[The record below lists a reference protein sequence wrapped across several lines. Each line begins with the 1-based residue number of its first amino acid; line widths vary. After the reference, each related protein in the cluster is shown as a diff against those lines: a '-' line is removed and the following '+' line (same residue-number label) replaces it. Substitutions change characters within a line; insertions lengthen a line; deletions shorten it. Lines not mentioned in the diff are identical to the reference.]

1 MVTLALYAR
10 LEAKPGKEK
19 GVENFLR
26 EGLSIVQGEPATVA
40 WSIRRSPWA
49 AAFLDGVNAAS
60 LGLMAAVSWQ
70 LGRASLVDVPTVIL
84 AVAAFAILMRT
95 KVNSA
100 WLVLAGG
107 VIGLAAM
114 LLGGH

>member
-40 WSIRRSPWA
+40 W
-49 AAFLDGVNAAS
+49 
-60 LGLMAAVSWQ
+60 
-70 LGRASLVDVPTVIL
+70 
-84 AVAAFAILMRT
+84 
-95 KVNSA
+95 
-100 WLVLAGG
+100 
-107 VIGLAAM
+107 LAAM
-114 LLGGH
+114 LLGGHLTP